1 MEPISPELFNTV
13 SQNAHWLFGSWVTLL
28 SVYTLG
34 SDSLY
39 IVIPLFFVFVIIKEY
54 WYDYTYENKTERG
67 SSLLDTAMYTLGVLI
82 TIIIVYFKKQRN
94 GLK

>member
-54 WYDYTYENKTERG
+54 WYDYTYENETERG

-82 TIIIVYFKKQRN
+82 TIIIVYFTKKRN

>member
-1 MEPISPELFNTV
+1 MEPISPDLFNTV
-13 SQNAHWLFGSWVTLL
+13 SQNAHWLFGSWITLL

-54 WYDYTYENKTERG
+54 WYDYTYENEAERG
-67 SSLLDTAMYTLGVLI
+67 SSLLDTAMYALGVLI
-82 TIIIVYFKKQRN
+82 TIIIVYLKKYN
-94 GLK
+94 IKL